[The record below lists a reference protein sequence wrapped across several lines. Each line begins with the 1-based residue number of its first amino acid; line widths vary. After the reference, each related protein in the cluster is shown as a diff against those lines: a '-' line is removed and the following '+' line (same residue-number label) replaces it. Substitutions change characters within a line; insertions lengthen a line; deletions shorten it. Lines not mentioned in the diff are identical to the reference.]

1 MAAVLLCSI
10 LWAARRIHRLVAEG
24 QIGLAEA
31 QPAAAQQALTCL
43 EEAAQT
49 AWEALESQRNWS
61 AWFALEVLE
70 AASVSASPALALLAP
85 RHRKTSLPP
94 SSTLQAPS

>member
-24 QIGLAEA
+24 QRDWAEA
-31 QPAAAQQALTCL
+31 QPAAAQQARTCL

-49 AWEALESQRNWS
+49 ASEALESQRNWP
-61 AWFALEVLE
+61 AWLALGVLG
-70 AASVSASPALALLAP
+70 AASASASPALALLAP